1 MLSLVNVALGISIKA
16 LFDKI
21 TIDPV
26 IYEALVEHKGKLGEL
41 AGFMDAYNAADYNSA
56 DAFLKKIN
64 PSATLSD
71 ILEMNT
77 DALMYLEEVKKSGL
91 V

>member
-1 MLSLVNVALGISIKA
+1 MLSLVNVALGMSIKE

-41 AGFMDAYNAADYNSA
+41 AEFMDAYNAADYNSA
-56 DAFLKKIN
+56 EALLKKIN
-64 PSATLSD
+64 LSAMFSD
-71 ILEMNT
+71 VLEMNT
-77 DALMYLEEVKKSGL
+77 NALMYLEEVKKSGL

>member
-1 MLSLVNVALGISIKA
+1 MPAGL
-16 LFDKI
+16 LFKR
-21 TIDPV
+21 
-26 IYEALVEHKGKLGEL
+26 

-64 PSATLSD
+64 PSAALSD

-77 DALMYLEEVKKSGL
+77 GALMYLEEVKKSGL